1 MAEWEGENVGGKW
14 HKNKTLLNE
23 FWVYDILF
31 GSFLHQSWLYV
42 PFCFL
47 FASLLLLSFPMPF
60 WTGFVCYYI
69 LILFWIFLFCLWD
82 EVRWQ
87 GLAQFLCSGPAS
99 VSVFCVLMFLLLSLM
114 FFLLQVMQILVLW
127 SGTVLHHLLNRP
139 ESPTVGNWG
148 DKSHGQMQMLGYLL
162 QVYRT
167 FIMWVAKQKQA
178 NLLTFRDQNDID
190 TKYLILHL
198 CKDT

>member
-1 MAEWEGENVGGKW
+1 MAKWKGESVGGKW

-23 FWVYDILF
+23 FWVYGILF
-31 GSFLHQSWLYV
+31 CPFLPQSWPCV

-82 EVRWQ
+82 GERCQ
-87 GLAQFLCSGPAS
+87 GLTQFLCS
-99 VSVFCVLMFLLLSLM
+99 VSVLCVLMIFPSLM
-114 FFLLQVMQILVLW
+114 FFLLQVRQILVLW
-127 SGTVLHHLLNRP
+127 SGTVLYHLLNRP
-139 ESPTVGNWG
+139 ESPTIGNWG
-148 DKSHGQMQMLGYLL
+148 GKSHGQMQILGYLL

-167 FIMWVAKQKQA
+167 FIMWVAVLPEKPKQTI
-178 NLLTFRDQNDID
+178 NFSW
-190 TKYLILHL
+190 TKII
-198 CKDT
+198 